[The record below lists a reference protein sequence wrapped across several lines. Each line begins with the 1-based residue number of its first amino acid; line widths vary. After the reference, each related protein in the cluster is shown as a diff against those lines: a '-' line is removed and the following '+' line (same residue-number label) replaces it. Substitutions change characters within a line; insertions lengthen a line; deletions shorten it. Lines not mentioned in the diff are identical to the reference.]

1 MFFKNLKI
9 ISLVLTNII
18 FTYSVTLASNN
29 NDDCS
34 NSSYYIKDIKVDL
47 TKKSIIEAR
56 KLAEDKAKLFGLK
69 KLVNKLTISN
79 KKIKFKNLEV
89 LQLVDYLKINSEANS
104 NTRYVANFDICFN
117 RKLIIEY
124 FHKNKIQYA
133 ETYRKPISI
142 LPVFKGPRGVIIW
155 DEKDPWYL
163 KWKTEIKSSEGLV
176 KFSLTKGSLKL
187 SRRIRSNLINVSN
200 KDLIS
205 KLINL
210 EKSEE
215 LLVVIAEPILRN
227 DGKTFLSTYAKIY
240 NKNGILENTLYRNK
254 IPLKTTASIYNIDQ
268 TLLNQEV
275 LNIKNSI
282 EKNWKKDNL
291 INPSIINEVELIIP
305 ISSYKSTKLEAPLL
319 FNDKIIKVKS
329 TDGFLDEGV
338 IQIEKEI
345 IFYKKKNSKNFE
357 HLKRGLLKS
366 NSKIEYNVNTTLTQ
380 KDITLWPFVL
390 NTLKSLPFVKE
401 VKVISISTLKGMVI
415 VKFIGNKKTF
425 FQGAKEKKMIFK
437 DFNSQQYI
445 LNSKF

>member
-18 FTYSVTLASNN
+18 FSYSVSLASNN
-29 NDDCS
+29 DDCR
-34 NSSYYIKDIKVDL
+34 NSSYYVKNIKVDL
-47 TKKSIIEAR
+47 TKKSIVEAR

-69 KLVNKLTISN
+69 KLLNKLTLRN

-163 KWKTEIKSSEGLV
+163 KWKTEIKSSEELV
-176 KFSLTKGSLKL
+176 KFSLAKGSLKL
-187 SRRIRSNLINVSN
+187 SRRIRSNLINVSS

-215 LLVVIAEPILRN
+215 LLVVIAEPVLKN

-254 IPLKTTASIYNIDQ
+254 TPLKTTASLYNIDQ

-291 INPSIINEVELIIP
+291 INSSIINEVELIIP
-305 ISSYKSTKLEAPLL
+305 ISSYKSTRLEAPFL

-338 IQIEKEI
+338 IEIEKEV

-366 NSKIEYNVNTTLTQ
+366 NSKIEYNVNTILIQ

-401 VKVISISTLKGMVI
+401 VKVISISTLKGMV
-415 VKFIGNKKTF
+415 VVRFIGNKKTF
-425 FQGAKEKKMIFK
+425 FQAAKEKKMIFK

>member
-18 FTYSVTLASNN
+18 FTYSVSLASNN
-29 NDDCS
+29 DDCR
-34 NSSYYIKDIKVDL
+34 NSSYYVKNIKVDL
-47 TKKSIIEAR
+47 TKKSIVEAR

-69 KLVNKLTISN
+69 KLVNKLTLRN

-176 KFSLTKGSLKL
+176 KFSLAKGNLKL

-215 LLVVIAEPILRN
+215 LLVVIAEPVLKN

-254 IPLKTTASIYNIDQ
+254 TPLKTTTSLYNIDQ

-291 INPSIINEVELIIP
+291 INSSIINEVELIIP
-305 ISSYKSTKLEAPLL
+305 ISSYKSTRLEAPFL

-338 IQIEKEI
+338 IEIEKEV

-366 NSKIEYNVNTTLTQ
+366 NSKIEYNVNTILIQ

-401 VKVISISTLKGMVI
+401 VKVISISTLKGMV
-415 VKFIGNKKTF
+415 VVRFIGNKKTF
-425 FQGAKEKKMIFK
+425 FQAAKEKKMIFK

>member
-18 FTYSVTLASNN
+18 FTYSVSLASNN
-29 NDDCS
+29 DDCR
-34 NSSYYIKDIKVDL
+34 NSSYYVKNIKVDL
-47 TKKSIIEAR
+47 TKKSIVEAR

-69 KLVNKLTISN
+69 KLVNKLTLRN

-176 KFSLTKGSLKL
+176 KFSLAKGNLKL

-215 LLVVIAEPILRN
+215 LLVVIAEPVLKN

-254 IPLKTTASIYNIDQ
+254 TPLKTTASIYNIDQ

-275 LNIKNSI
+275 SNIKNSI

-291 INPSIINEVELIIP
+291 INSSIINEVELIIP
-305 ISSYKSTKLEAPLL
+305 ISSYKSTRLEAPFL

-338 IQIEKEI
+338 IEIEKEV

-366 NSKIEYNVNTTLTQ
+366 NSKIEYNVNTILIQ

-401 VKVISISTLKGMVI
+401 VKVISISTLKGMV
-415 VKFIGNKKTF
+415 VVRFIGNKKTF
-425 FQGAKEKKMIFK
+425 FQAAKEKKMIFK

>member
-18 FTYSVTLASNN
+18 FSYSVSLASNN
-29 NDDCS
+29 DDCR
-34 NSSYYIKDIKVDL
+34 NSSYYVKNIKVDL
-47 TKKSIIEAR
+47 TKKSIVEAR

-69 KLVNKLTISN
+69 KLVNKLTLRN
-79 KKIKFKNLEV
+79 KKIKFKNFEV

-176 KFSLTKGSLKL
+176 KFILAKGNLKL
-187 SRRIRSNLINVSN
+187 SRRIRSNLINVSS

-215 LLVVIAEPILRN
+215 LLVVIAEPVLKN

-240 NKNGILENTLYRNK
+240 NKNGTLENTLYRNK
-254 IPLKTTASIYNIDQ
+254 TPLKTTASIYNIDQ

-291 INPSIINEVELIIP
+291 INSSIINEVELIIP
-305 ISSYKSTKLEAPLL
+305 ISSYKSTRLEAPFL

-329 TDGFLDEGV
+329 TDRFLDEGV
-338 IQIEKEI
+338 IEIEKEV
-345 IFYKKKNSKNFE
+345 IFYKKKNSKSFE

-366 NSKIEYNVNTTLTQ
+366 NSKIQYNVNTLLIQ
-380 KDITLWPFVL
+380 KDITSWPFVL

-401 VKVISISTLKGMVI
+401 VKVISISTLKGMV
-415 VKFIGNKKTF
+415 VVRFIGNKKTF
-425 FQGAKEKKMIFK
+425 FQAAKEKKMIFK

>member
-18 FTYSVTLASNN
+18 FTYSVSLASNN
-29 NDDCS
+29 DDCR
-34 NSSYYIKDIKVDL
+34 NSSYYVKNIKVDL
-47 TKKSIIEAR
+47 TKKSIVEAR

-69 KLVNKLTISN
+69 KLVNKLTLRN
-79 KKIKFKNLEV
+79 KKIKFKNFEV

-133 ETYRKPISI
+133 ETYRKTISI

-176 KFSLTKGSLKL
+176 KFSLAKGNLKL

-215 LLVVIAEPILRN
+215 LLVVIAEPVLKN

-240 NKNGILENTLYRNK
+240 NKNGTLENTLYRNK
-254 IPLKTTASIYNIDQ
+254 TPLKTTASIYNIDQ
-268 TLLNQEV
+268 TLLNKEV

-291 INPSIINEVELIIP
+291 INSSIINEVELIIP
-305 ISSYKSTKLEAPLL
+305 ISSYKSTTLEAPFL

-338 IQIEKEI
+338 IEIEKEV
-345 IFYKKKNSKNFE
+345 IFYKRKNSKNFE

-366 NSKIEYNVNTTLTQ
+366 NSKIEYNVNTILIQ

-401 VKVISISTLKGMVI
+401 VKVISISTLKGMV
-415 VKFIGNKKTF
+415 VVRFIGNKKTF
-425 FQGAKEKKMIFK
+425 FQAAKEKKMIFK

>member
-18 FTYSVTLASNN
+18 FSYSVSLASNN
-29 NDDCS
+29 DDCR
-34 NSSYYIKDIKVDL
+34 NSSYYVKNIKVDL
-47 TKKSIIEAR
+47 TKKSIVEAR

-69 KLVNKLTISN
+69 TLLNKLTLRN
-79 KKIKFKNLEV
+79 KKIKFKSSEV

-163 KWKTEIKSSEGLV
+163 KWKTEIKSSEELV
-176 KFSLTKGSLKL
+176 KFSLAKGSLKL

-215 LLVVIAEPILRN
+215 LLVVIAEPVLKN

-254 IPLKTTASIYNIDQ
+254 TPLKTTASLYNIDQ

-291 INPSIINEVELIIP
+291 INSSIINEVELIIP
-305 ISSYKSTKLEAPLL
+305 ISSYKSTRLEAPFL

-338 IQIEKEI
+338 IEIEKEV

-366 NSKIEYNVNTTLTQ
+366 NSKIEYNVNTILIQ

-401 VKVISISTLKGMVI
+401 VKVISISTLKGMV
-415 VKFIGNKKTF
+415 VVRFIGNKKTF
-425 FQGAKEKKMIFK
+425 FQAAKEKKMIFK

>member
-18 FTYSVTLASNN
+18 FSYSVSLASNN
-29 NDDCS
+29 DDCR
-34 NSSYYIKDIKVDL
+34 NSSYYVKNIKVDL
-47 TKKSIIEAR
+47 TKKSIVEAR

-69 KLVNKLTISN
+69 KLVNKLTLRN

-163 KWKTEIKSSEGLV
+163 KWKTAIKSSEGLV
-176 KFSLTKGSLKL
+176 KFSLAKGNLKL

-215 LLVVIAEPILRN
+215 LLVVIAEPVLKN

-254 IPLKTTASIYNIDQ
+254 TPLKTTASLYNIDQ

-291 INPSIINEVELIIP
+291 INSSIINEVELIIP
-305 ISSYKSTKLEAPLL
+305 ISSYKSTRLEAPFL

-338 IQIEKEI
+338 IEIEKEV

-366 NSKIEYNVNTTLTQ
+366 NSKIEYNVNTILIQ

-401 VKVISISTLKGMVI
+401 VKVISISTLKGMV
-415 VKFIGNKKTF
+415 VVRFIGNKKTF
-425 FQGAKEKKMIFK
+425 FQAAKEKKMIFK

>member
-1 MFFKNLKI
+1 
-9 ISLVLTNII
+9 
-18 FTYSVTLASNN
+18 
-29 NDDCS
+29 
-34 NSSYYIKDIKVDL
+34 L

-319 FNDKIIKVKS
+319 FNDKVIKVKS

-366 NSKIEYNVNTTLTQ
+366 NSKIEYNVNTTLIQ
-380 KDITLWPFVL
+380 RDITLWPFVL

>member
-9 ISLVLTNII
+9 ISLALTNII
-18 FTYSVTLASNN
+18 FIFSVSFASN
-29 NDDCS
+29 NDDCR
-34 NSSYYIKDIKVDL
+34 NSSYYVKNIKVDL
-47 TKKSIIEAR
+47 TKKSILEAR
-56 KLAEDKAKLFGLK
+56 KLAEEKAKLIGLN
-69 KLVNKLTISN
+69 KLVNKLTIRN

-104 NTRYVANFDICFN
+104 NTRYVANFDVCFN

-124 FHKNKIQYA
+124 FHKNKLQYA

-155 DEKDPWYL
+155 DEKDPWYFE
-163 KWKTEIKSSEGLV
+163 WKKEIKSSEGLV
-176 KFSLTKGSLKL
+176 KFSLAKGSLKL
-187 SRRIRSNLINVSN
+187 SRRIRSNLINISN

-205 KLINL
+205 KLIKL
-210 EKSEE
+210 ERSEE
-215 LLVVIAEPILRN
+215 LLVVIAEPVLRN

-254 IPLKTTASIYNIDQ
+254 IPLETTTSIYNIDQ
-268 TLLNQEV
+268 ILLNQEV
-275 LNIKNSI
+275 LNIKSSI

-291 INPSIINEVELIIP
+291 INPSIVNEVELIIP
-305 ISSYKSTKLEAPLL
+305 ISPYKSTILEVPLL
-319 FNDKIIKVKS
+319 FNDKVIKVKS

-338 IQIEKEI
+338 IEIEKEI

-357 HLKRGLLKS
+357 NLKRGLLKS
-366 NSKIEYNVNTTLTQ
+366 NSRIKYNVDTILIQ

-390 NTLKSLPFVKE
+390 NTLKSLPFVKD
-401 VKVISISTLKGMVI
+401 VKVISISSLKGRII

-425 FQGAKEKKMIFK
+425 FQAAKEKRLNFK

>member
-18 FTYSVTLASNN
+18 FTSSVSFASN
-29 NDDCS
+29 NDDCR
-34 NSSYYIKDIKVDL
+34 NSSYYVKNIKVDL

-56 KLAEDKAKLFGLK
+56 KLAEDKAKLIGLN
-69 KLVNKLTISN
+69 KLVNKLTLKN
-79 KKIKFKNLEV
+79 KKIKYKNLEV

-104 NTRYVANFDICFN
+104 DTRYVANFDICFN

-176 KFSLTKGSLKL
+176 KFSLAQGSLKL
-187 SRRIRSNLINVSN
+187 SRRIRSNLKNISN
-200 KDLIS
+200 KDMIN

-210 EKSEE
+210 ENSEE

-240 NKNGILENTLYRNK
+240 NKKGILQNTLYRNET
-254 IPLKTTASIYNIDQ
+254 PLKNTASIYNIDQ

-275 LNIKNSI
+275 LNIKKSI
-282 EKNWKKDNL
+282 EKNWKKNNL

-305 ISSYKSTKLEAPLL
+305 ISTYKSTKLEAPLL
-319 FNDKIIKVKS
+319 FNDKIIKVRS
-329 TDGFLDEGV
+329 TDGFLNEGV
-338 IQIEKEI
+338 LKIEKEI
-345 IFYKKKNSKNFE
+345 IFYKKKNSKSFE
-357 HLKRGLLKS
+357 YLKRGLLKS

-401 VKVISISTLKGMVI
+401 VKVFSISTLKGMVI

-425 FQGAKEKKMIFK
+425 FQAAKEKKMIFK

-445 LNSKF
+445 LISKF

>member
-18 FTYSVTLASNN
+18 FTYSVSLASNN
-29 NDDCS
+29 DDCR
-34 NSSYYIKDIKVDL
+34 NSSYYIKNIKVDL
-47 TKKSIIEAR
+47 TKKSIVEAR

-69 KLVNKLTISN
+69 KLVNKLTIRN

-163 KWKTEIKSSEGLV
+163 KWKAEIKSSEGLV
-176 KFSLTKGSLKL
+176 KFSLAKGNLKL

-215 LLVVIAEPILRN
+215 LLVVIAEPILKN

-254 IPLKTTASIYNIDQ
+254 TPLKTTASIYNIDQ

-282 EKNWKKDNL
+282 EKNWKKDNI
-291 INPSIINEVELIIP
+291 INSSIINEVELIIP
-305 ISSYKSTKLEAPLL
+305 ISSYKSTTLEAPFL

-338 IQIEKEI
+338 IEIEKEV
-345 IFYKKKNSKNFE
+345 IFYKKKNSKSFE

-366 NSKIEYNVNTTLTQ
+366 NSKIQYNVNTLLIQ
-380 KDITLWPFVL
+380 KDINSWPFVL

-401 VKVISISTLKGMVI
+401 VKVISISTLKGMV
-415 VKFIGNKKTF
+415 VVRFIGNKKTF
-425 FQGAKEKKMIFK
+425 FQAAKEKKMIFK
-437 DFNSQQYI
+437 NFNSQQYI

>member
-18 FTYSVTLASNN
+18 FTYSVSLASNN
-29 NDDCS
+29 DDCR
-34 NSSYYIKDIKVDL
+34 NSSYYVKNIKVDL
-47 TKKSIIEAR
+47 TKKSIVEAR

-69 KLVNKLTISN
+69 KLVNKLTLRN

-176 KFSLTKGSLKL
+176 TFSLAKGNLKL

-215 LLVVIAEPILRN
+215 LLVVIAEPVLKN

-254 IPLKTTASIYNIDQ
+254 TPLKTTASIYNIDQ

-291 INPSIINEVELIIP
+291 INSSIINEVELIIP
-305 ISSYKSTKLEAPLL
+305 ISSYKSTRLEAPFL

-338 IQIEKEI
+338 IEIEKEI

-357 HLKRGLLKS
+357 YLKRGLLKS
-366 NSKIEYNVNTTLTQ
+366 NSKIEYNVNTILIQ

-401 VKVISISTLKGMVI
+401 VKVISISTLKGMV
-415 VKFIGNKKTF
+415 VVRFIGNKKTF
-425 FQGAKEKKMIFK
+425 FQAAKEKKMIFK

>member
-18 FTYSVTLASNN
+18 FSYSVSLASNN
-29 NDDCS
+29 DDCR
-34 NSSYYIKDIKVDL
+34 NSSYYVKNIKVDL
-47 TKKSIIEAR
+47 TKKSIVEAR

-69 KLVNKLTISN
+69 KLVNKLTLRN

-176 KFSLTKGSLKL
+176 KFSLAKGNLKL

-215 LLVVIAEPILRN
+215 LLVVIAEPVLKN

-254 IPLKTTASIYNIDQ
+254 TPLKTTASLYNIDQ

-291 INPSIINEVELIIP
+291 INSSIINEVELIIP
-305 ISSYKSTKLEAPLL
+305 ISSYKSTRLEAPFL

-329 TDGFLDEGV
+329 TDRFLDEGV
-338 IQIEKEI
+338 IEIEKEV

-366 NSKIEYNVNTTLTQ
+366 NSKIEYNVNTILIQ

-401 VKVISISTLKGMVI
+401 VKVISISTLKGMV
-415 VKFIGNKKTF
+415 VVRFIGNKKTF
-425 FQGAKEKKMIFK
+425 FQAAKEKKMIFK

>member
-18 FTYSVTLASNN
+18 FSYSVSLASNN
-29 NDDCS
+29 DDCR
-34 NSSYYIKDIKVDL
+34 NSSYYVKNIKVDL
-47 TKKSIIEAR
+47 TKKSIVEAR

-69 KLVNKLTISN
+69 KLLNKLTLRN

-163 KWKTEIKSSEGLV
+163 KWKTAIKSSEGLV
-176 KFSLTKGSLKL
+176 KFSLAKGNLKL

-215 LLVVIAEPILRN
+215 LLVVIAEPVLKN

-254 IPLKTTASIYNIDQ
+254 TPLKTTASLYNIDQ

-291 INPSIINEVELIIP
+291 INSSIINEVELIIP
-305 ISSYKSTKLEAPLL
+305 ISSYKSTRLEAPFL

-338 IQIEKEI
+338 IEIEKEV

-366 NSKIEYNVNTTLTQ
+366 NSKIEYNVNTILIQ

-401 VKVISISTLKGMVI
+401 VKVISISTLKGMV
-415 VKFIGNKKTF
+415 VVRFIGNKKTF
-425 FQGAKEKKMIFK
+425 FQAAKEKKMIFK

>member
-18 FTYSVTLASNN
+18 FSYSVSLASNN
-29 NDDCS
+29 DDCR
-34 NSSYYIKDIKVDL
+34 NSSYYVKNIKVDL
-47 TKKSIIEAR
+47 TKKSIVEAR

-69 KLVNKLTISN
+69 KLLNKLTLRN

-176 KFSLTKGSLKL
+176 KFSLAKGNLKL

-215 LLVVIAEPILRN
+215 LLVVIAEPVLKN

-254 IPLKTTASIYNIDQ
+254 TPLKTTASLYNIDQ

-291 INPSIINEVELIIP
+291 INSSIINEVELIIP
-305 ISSYKSTKLEAPLL
+305 ISSYKSTRLEAPFL

-338 IQIEKEI
+338 IEIEKEV

-366 NSKIEYNVNTTLTQ
+366 NSKIEYNVNTILIQ

-401 VKVISISTLKGMVI
+401 VKVISISTLKGMV
-415 VKFIGNKKTF
+415 VVRFIGNKKTF
-425 FQGAKEKKMIFK
+425 FQAAKEKKMIFK

>member
-1 MFFKNLKI
+1 MFFKSLKI

-18 FTYSVTLASNN
+18 FTYSVSLAAN

-34 NSSYYIKDIKVDL
+34 NSSYYIKNIKVDL

-69 KLVNKLTISN
+69 KLVNKLTLRN

-133 ETYRKPISI
+133 ETYRKTISI

-176 KFSLTKGSLKL
+176 KFSLAKGSLKL

-200 KDLIS
+200 KDLIR

-215 LLVVIAEPILRN
+215 LLVVIAEPVLRN
-227 DGKTFLSTYAKIY
+227 DGKTFLSTYAKLY
-240 NKNGILENTLYRNK
+240 NKDGILENTLYRNNT
-254 IPLKTTASIYNIDQ
+254 PLKTTTSIYNIDQ

-291 INPSIINEVELIIP
+291 INPNIMNQVQLIIP
-305 ISSYKSTKLEAPLL
+305 ISKYKSTRLEVPLL

-338 IQIEKEI
+338 IEIEKEI
-345 IFYKKKNSKNFE
+345 IFYKKKNARSFE
-357 HLKRGLLKS
+357 YLKRGLLKS
-366 NSKIEYNVNTTLTQ
+366 NTKTEYNINTILTQ
-380 KDITLWPFVL
+380 KDITLWPFVI

-401 VKVISISTLKGMVI
+401 VKVISISSLKGRLV

-425 FQGAKEKKMIFK
+425 FQAAKEKRMIFK

>member
-18 FTYSVTLASNN
+18 FTSLASFASN
-29 NDDCS
+29 NDDCR
-34 NSSYYIKDIKVDL
+34 NSSYYVKNIKVDL

-56 KLAEDKAKLFGLK
+56 KLAEDKAKLIGLN
-69 KLVNKLTISN
+69 KLVNKLTLKN
-79 KKIKFKNLEV
+79 KKIKYKNLEV

-104 NTRYVANFDICFN
+104 DTRYVANFDICFN

-124 FHKNKIQYA
+124 FHKNKLQYA

-142 LPVFKGPRGVIIW
+142 LPVFKGPRGVIVW
-155 DEKDPWYL
+155 DEKNPWYF

-176 KFSLTKGSLKL
+176 KFSLAQGSLKL
-187 SRRIRSNLINVSN
+187 SRRIRSNLKNISN
-200 KDLIS
+200 KDMIN

-210 EKSEE
+210 ENSEE

-240 NKNGILENTLYRNK
+240 NKKGILQNTLYRNK
-254 IPLKTTASIYNIDQ
+254 IPLKTTTSIYNIDQ
-268 TLLNQEV
+268 TLLNKEV
-275 LNIKNSI
+275 LNIKKSI
-282 EKNWKKDNL
+282 EKNWKKNNL

-319 FNDKIIKVKS
+319 FNDKVIKVKS

-338 IQIEKEI
+338 IEIEKEV

-366 NSKIEYNVNTTLTQ
+366 NSKIEYNVNTILIQ

-425 FQGAKEKKMIFK
+425 FQAAKEKKMIFK

>member
-18 FTYSVTLASNN
+18 FSYSVSLASNN
-29 NDDCS
+29 DDCR
-34 NSSYYIKDIKVDL
+34 NSSYYVKNIKVDL
-47 TKKSIIEAR
+47 TKKSIVEAR

-69 KLVNKLTISN
+69 KLLNKLTLRN

-155 DEKDPWYL
+155 DEKDTWYL
-163 KWKTEIKSSEGLV
+163 KWKTAIKSSEGLV
-176 KFSLTKGSLKL
+176 KFSLAKGNLKL

-215 LLVVIAEPILRN
+215 LLVVIAEPVLKN

-254 IPLKTTASIYNIDQ
+254 TPLKTTASIYNIDQ

-291 INPSIINEVELIIP
+291 INSSIINEVELIIP
-305 ISSYKSTKLEAPLL
+305 ISSYKSTRLEAPFL

-338 IQIEKEI
+338 IEIEKEV

-366 NSKIEYNVNTTLTQ
+366 NSKIEYNVNTILIQ

-401 VKVISISTLKGMVI
+401 VKVISISTLKGMV
-415 VKFIGNKKTF
+415 VVRFIGNKKTF
-425 FQGAKEKKMIFK
+425 FQAAKEKKMIFK

>member
-18 FTYSVTLASNN
+18 FTSAVSFASN
-29 NDDCS
+29 NDDCR
-34 NSSYYIKDIKVDL
+34 NSSYYIKNIKVDL

-56 KLAEDKAKLFGLK
+56 KLAEDKAKLIGLN
-69 KLVNKLTISN
+69 KLVNKLTLKN
-79 KKIKFKNLEV
+79 KKIKYKKLEV

-104 NTRYVANFDICFN
+104 DTRYVANFDICFN

-124 FHKNKIQYA
+124 FHKNKLQYA

-155 DEKDPWYL
+155 DEKDPWYF

-176 KFSLTKGSLKL
+176 KFSLAQGSLKL
-187 SRRIRSNLINVSN
+187 SRRIRSNLINISN
-200 KDLIS
+200 KDMIN
-205 KLINL
+205 KIINL
-210 EKSEE
+210 ENSEE

-240 NKNGILENTLYRNK
+240 NKEGILQNTLYRNK
-254 IPLKTTASIYNIDQ
+254 TPLKTTASIYNIDQ

-275 LNIKNSI
+275 LNIKKSI
-282 EKNWKKDNL
+282 EENWKKNNL

-305 ISSYKSTKLEAPLL
+305 ISTDKSTKLESPLL

-329 TDGFLDEGV
+329 TDGFLNEGV
-338 IQIEKEI
+338 LKIEKEI
-345 IFYKKKNSKNFE
+345 IFYKKKNSKSFE
-357 HLKRGLLKS
+357 YLKRGLLKS
-366 NSKIEYNVNTTLTQ
+366 NSKVEYNVNTILTQ

-390 NTLKSLPFVKE
+390 NTLKSLPFVKK
-401 VKVISISTLKGMVI
+401 VKVISISSLKGRVI
-415 VKFIGNKKTF
+415 VNFIGNKKTF
-425 FQGAKEKKMIFK
+425 FQAAKEKKMIFK

-445 LNSKF
+445 LISKF

>member
-18 FTYSVTLASNN
+18 FTYSVSLASNN
-29 NDDCS
+29 DDCR
-34 NSSYYIKDIKVDL
+34 NSSYYVKNIKVDL

-69 KLVNKLTISN
+69 KLVNKLTLRN

-176 KFSLTKGSLKL
+176 KFSLAKGNLKL

-215 LLVVIAEPILRN
+215 LLVVIAEPVLKN

-254 IPLKTTASIYNIDQ
+254 TPLKTTASIYNIDP

-291 INPSIINEVELIIP
+291 INSSIINEVELIIP
-305 ISSYKSTKLEAPLL
+305 ISSYKSTTLEAPFL

-338 IQIEKEI
+338 IEIEKEV

-366 NSKIEYNVNTTLTQ
+366 NSKIEYNVNTILIQ

-401 VKVISISTLKGMVI
+401 VKVISISTLKGMV
-415 VKFIGNKKTF
+415 VVRFIGNKKTF
-425 FQGAKEKKMIFK
+425 FQAAKEKKMIFK

>member
-18 FTYSVTLASNN
+18 FTSLVSFASN
-29 NDDCS
+29 NDDCR
-34 NSSYYIKDIKVDL
+34 NSSYYVKNIKVDL
-47 TKKSIIEAR
+47 TKKSIVEAR

-69 KLVNKLTISN
+69 KLVNKLTLRN

-176 KFSLTKGSLKL
+176 TFSLAKGNLKL

-215 LLVVIAEPILRN
+215 LLVVIAEPVLKN

-254 IPLKTTASIYNIDQ
+254 TPLKTTASIYNIDQ

-291 INPSIINEVELIIP
+291 INSSIINEVELIIP
-305 ISSYKSTKLEAPLL
+305 ISSYKSTRLEAPFL

-338 IQIEKEI
+338 IEIEKEV

-366 NSKIEYNVNTTLTQ
+366 NSKIEYNVNTILIQ

-401 VKVISISTLKGMVI
+401 VKVISISTLKGMV
-415 VKFIGNKKTF
+415 VVRFIGNKKTF
-425 FQGAKEKKMIFK
+425 FQAAKEKKMIFK

-445 LNSKF
+445 LISKF

>member
-18 FTYSVTLASNN
+18 FTYSVSLASNN
-29 NDDCS
+29 DDCR
-34 NSSYYIKDIKVDL
+34 NSSYYVKNIKVDL
-47 TKKSIIEAR
+47 TKKSIVEAR

-69 KLVNKLTISN
+69 KLVNKLTLRN

-163 KWKTEIKSSEGLV
+163 KWKTAIKSSEGLV
-176 KFSLTKGSLKL
+176 KFSLAKGNLKL

-215 LLVVIAEPILRN
+215 LLVVIAEPVLKN

-254 IPLKTTASIYNIDQ
+254 TPLKTTASIYNIDQ

-291 INPSIINEVELIIP
+291 INSSIINEVELIIP
-305 ISSYKSTKLEAPLL
+305 ISSYKSTRLEAPFL

-338 IQIEKEI
+338 IEIEKEV

-366 NSKIEYNVNTTLTQ
+366 NSKIQYNVNTLLIQ

-401 VKVISISTLKGMVI
+401 VKVISISTLKGMV
-415 VKFIGNKKTF
+415 VVRFIGNKKTF
-425 FQGAKEKKMIFK
+425 FQAAKEKKMIFK

>member
-18 FTYSVTLASNN
+18 FTSSVSFASN
-29 NDDCS
+29 NDDCR
-34 NSSYYIKDIKVDL
+34 NSSYYVKNIKVDL
-47 TKKSIIEAR
+47 TKKSIVEAR

-69 KLVNKLTISN
+69 KLVNKLTLRN

-176 KFSLTKGSLKL
+176 KFSLAKGNLKL

-215 LLVVIAEPILRN
+215 LLVVIAEPVLKN

-254 IPLKTTASIYNIDQ
+254 TPLKTTASIYNIDQ

-291 INPSIINEVELIIP
+291 INSSIINEVELIIP
-305 ISSYKSTKLEAPLL
+305 ISSYKSTRLEAPFL

-338 IQIEKEI
+338 IEIEKEV

-366 NSKIEYNVNTTLTQ
+366 NSKIEYNVNTILIQ

-401 VKVISISTLKGMVI
+401 VKVISISTLKGMV
-415 VKFIGNKKTF
+415 VVRFIGNKKTF
-425 FQGAKEKKMIFK
+425 FQAAKEKKMIFK

>member
-18 FTYSVTLASNN
+18 FSYSVSLASNN
-29 NDDCS
+29 DDCR
-34 NSSYYIKDIKVDL
+34 NSSYYVKNIKVDL
-47 TKKSIIEAR
+47 TKKSIVEAR

-69 KLVNKLTISN
+69 KLVNKLTLRN

-176 KFSLTKGSLKL
+176 KFSLAKGNLKL

-215 LLVVIAEPILRN
+215 LLVVIAEPVLKN

-254 IPLKTTASIYNIDQ
+254 TPLKTTASLYNIDQ

-291 INPSIINEVELIIP
+291 INSSIINEVELIIP
-305 ISSYKSTKLEAPLL
+305 ISSYKSTRLEAPFL

-338 IQIEKEI
+338 IEIEKEV

-366 NSKIEYNVNTTLTQ
+366 NSKIEYNVNTILIQ

-401 VKVISISTLKGMVI
+401 VKVISISTLKGMV
-415 VKFIGNKKTF
+415 VVRFIGNKKTF
-425 FQGAKEKKMIFK
+425 FQAAKEKKMIFK

>member
-18 FTYSVTLASNN
+18 FTYSVSLASNN
-29 NDDCS
+29 DDCR
-34 NSSYYIKDIKVDL
+34 NSSYYVKNIKVDL
-47 TKKSIIEAR
+47 TKKSIVEAR

-69 KLVNKLTISN
+69 KLVNKLTLRN

-89 LQLVDYLKINSEANS
+89 LQLVDYLKINSEASS
-104 NTRYVANFDICFN
+104 NIRYVANFDICFN

-163 KWKTEIKSSEGLV
+163 KWKTAIKSSEGLV
-176 KFSLTKGSLKL
+176 KFSLAKGNLKL

-215 LLVVIAEPILRN
+215 LLVVIAEPVLKN

-254 IPLKTTASIYNIDQ
+254 TPLKTTASLYNIDQ

-291 INPSIINEVELIIP
+291 INSSIINEVELIIP
-305 ISSYKSTKLEAPLL
+305 ISSYKSTRLEAPFL

-338 IQIEKEI
+338 IEIEKEV
-345 IFYKKKNSKNFE
+345 IFYRKKNSKNFE

-366 NSKIEYNVNTTLTQ
+366 NSKIEYNVNTILIQ

-390 NTLKSLPFVKE
+390 NTLKSLPFVKD
-401 VKVISISTLKGMVI
+401 VKVISISSLRGRVI

-425 FQGAKEKKMIFK
+425 FQAAKEKRLNFK

-445 LNSKF
+445 LISKF

>member
-69 KLVNKLTISN
+69 KLVNKLTLRN

-291 INPSIINEVELIIP
+291 INSSIINEVELIIP
-305 ISSYKSTKLEAPLL
+305 ISSYKSTRLEAPFL

-338 IQIEKEI
+338 IEIEKEV

-366 NSKIEYNVNTTLTQ
+366 NSKIEYNVNTILIQ

-390 NTLKSLPFVKE
+390 NTLKSLPFVKK
-401 VKVISISTLKGMVI
+401 VKVISISTLKGMV
-415 VKFIGNKKTF
+415 VVRFIGNKKTF
-425 FQGAKEKKMIFK
+425 FQAAKEKKMIFK

-445 LNSKF
+445 LNSKY

>member
-1 MFFKNLKI
+1 MFFKKLKI

-18 FTYSVTLASNN
+18 FTSSVSFASN
-29 NDDCS
+29 NDDCR
-34 NSSYYIKDIKVDL
+34 NSSYYVKNIKVDL

-56 KLAEDKAKLFGLK
+56 KLAEDKAKLIGLN
-69 KLVNKLTISN
+69 KLVNKLTLRN

-89 LQLVDYLKINSEANS
+89 LQSVDYLKINSEANS
-104 NTRYVANFDICFN
+104 DTRYVANFDICFN
-117 RKLIIEY
+117 RKLIIEF
-124 FHKNKIQYA
+124 FHKNKLQYA

-155 DEKDPWYL
+155 DKKDPWFF

-176 KFSLTKGSLKL
+176 KFSLAQGSLKL
-187 SRRIRSNLINVSN
+187 SRRIKSNLINVSD
-200 KDLIS
+200 KDLIR

-210 EKSEE
+210 ENSEE
-215 LLVVIAEPILRN
+215 LLVVIAEPVLRN

-254 IPLKTTASIYNIDQ
+254 TPLKTTTSIYNIDQ

-282 EKNWKKDNL
+282 EKNWKKNNL

-319 FNDKIIKVKS
+319 FNDKIIRVKS

-338 IQIEKEI
+338 LEIEKEI

-357 HLKRGLLKS
+357 YLKRGLFKS
-366 NSKIEYNVNTTLTQ
+366 DSKIEYNVNTLLIQ

-390 NTLKSLPFVKE
+390 NALKSLPFVKQ
-401 VKVISISTLKGMVI
+401 VKVISISSLKGRII
-415 VKFIGNKKTF
+415 VNFIGNKKTF
-425 FQGAKEKKMIFK
+425 FQAAKEKKMIFK

-445 LNSKF
+445 LISKF

>member
-18 FTYSVTLASNN
+18 FTYSVSLASNN
-29 NDDCS
+29 DDCR
-34 NSSYYIKDIKVDL
+34 NSSYYVKNIKVDL
-47 TKKSIIEAR
+47 TKKSIVEAR

-69 KLVNKLTISN
+69 KLVNKLTLRN

-176 KFSLTKGSLKL
+176 TFSLAKGNLKL

-215 LLVVIAEPILRN
+215 LLVVIAEPVLKN

-254 IPLKTTASIYNIDQ
+254 TPLKTTASIYNIDQ

-291 INPSIINEVELIIP
+291 INSSIINEVELIIP
-305 ISSYKSTKLEAPLL
+305 ISSYKSTRLEAPFL

-338 IQIEKEI
+338 IEIEKEV

-366 NSKIEYNVNTTLTQ
+366 NSKIEYNVNTILIQ

-401 VKVISISTLKGMVI
+401 VKVISISTLKGMV
-415 VKFIGNKKTF
+415 VVRFIGNKKTF
-425 FQGAKEKKMIFK
+425 FQAAKEKKMIFK

>member
-18 FTYSVTLASNN
+18 FSYSVSLASNN
-29 NDDCS
+29 DDCR
-34 NSSYYIKDIKVDL
+34 NSSYYVKNIKVDL
-47 TKKSIIEAR
+47 TKKSIVEAR

-69 KLVNKLTISN
+69 KLLNKLTLRN

-176 KFSLTKGSLKL
+176 KFSLAKGNLKL

-215 LLVVIAEPILRN
+215 LLVVIAEPVLKN

-254 IPLKTTASIYNIDQ
+254 TPLKTTASIYNIDQ

-291 INPSIINEVELIIP
+291 INSSIINEVELIIP
-305 ISSYKSTKLEAPLL
+305 ISSYKSTRLEAPFL

-338 IQIEKEI
+338 IEIEKEV

-366 NSKIEYNVNTTLTQ
+366 NSKIEYNVNTILIQ

-401 VKVISISTLKGMVI
+401 VKVISISTLKGMV
-415 VKFIGNKKTF
+415 VVRFIGNKKTF
-425 FQGAKEKKMIFK
+425 FQAAKEKKMIFK

>member
-18 FTYSVTLASNN
+18 FTSLVSFASN
-29 NDDCS
+29 NDDCR
-34 NSSYYIKDIKVDL
+34 NSSYYVKNIKVDL

-56 KLAEDKAKLFGLK
+56 KLAEDKAKLIGLN
-69 KLVNKLTISN
+69 KLVNKLTLKN
-79 KKIKFKNLEV
+79 KKIKYKNLEV

-104 NTRYVANFDICFN
+104 DTRYVANFDICFN

-163 KWKTEIKSSEGLV
+163 KWKTEIKSSEELV
-176 KFSLTKGSLKL
+176 KFSLAKGSLKL
-187 SRRIRSNLINVSN
+187 SRRIRSNLINVSS

-215 LLVVIAEPILRN
+215 LLVVIAEPVLKN

-254 IPLKTTASIYNIDQ
+254 TPLKTTASIYNIDQ

-275 LNIKNSI
+275 LNIKKSI
-282 EKNWKKDNL
+282 EKNWKKNNL

-305 ISSYKSTKLEAPLL
+305 ISTYKSTKLEAPLL

-329 TDGFLDEGV
+329 TDGFLNEGV
-338 IQIEKEI
+338 LKIEKEI
-345 IFYKKKNSKNFE
+345 IFYKKKNSKSFE
-357 HLKRGLLKS
+357 YLKRGLLKS
-366 NSKIEYNVNTTLTQ
+366 NSKIEYNLNTILTQ

-401 VKVISISTLKGMVI
+401 VKVISISTLKGMV
-415 VKFIGNKKTF
+415 VVRFIGNKKTF
-425 FQGAKEKKMIFK
+425 FQAAKEKKMIFK

-445 LNSKF
+445 LISKF

>member
-18 FTYSVTLASNN
+18 FSYSVSLASNN
-29 NDDCS
+29 DDCR
-34 NSSYYIKDIKVDL
+34 NSSYYVKNIKVDL
-47 TKKSIIEAR
+47 TKKSIVEAR

-69 KLVNKLTISN
+69 KLLNKLTLRN
-79 KKIKFKNLEV
+79 KKIKFKNLKV

-176 KFSLTKGSLKL
+176 KFSLAKGNLKL

-215 LLVVIAEPILRN
+215 LLVVIAEPVLKN

-254 IPLKTTASIYNIDQ
+254 TPLKTTASLYNIDQ

-291 INPSIINEVELIIP
+291 INSSIINEVELIIP
-305 ISSYKSTKLEAPLL
+305 ISSYKSTRLEAPFL

-338 IQIEKEI
+338 IEIEKEV

-366 NSKIEYNVNTTLTQ
+366 NSKIEYNVNTILIQ

-401 VKVISISTLKGMVI
+401 VKVISISTLKGMV
-415 VKFIGNKKTF
+415 VVRFIGNKKTF
-425 FQGAKEKKMIFK
+425 FQAAKEKKMIFK

>member
-1 MFFKNLKI
+1 MFFKNLRI

-18 FTYSVTLASNN
+18 FTYSVSLASN

-34 NSSYYIKDIKVDL
+34 NSSYYVKNIKVDL

-56 KLAEDKAKLFGLK
+56 KLAEDKAKLLGLK
-69 KLVNKLTISN
+69 KLVNKLTLRN

-133 ETYRKPISI
+133 ETYRKPIPI

-176 KFSLTKGSLKL
+176 KFSLAKGSLKL
-187 SRRIRSNLINVSN
+187 SRRIRSNLINISN

-227 DGKTFLSTYAKIY
+227 DGKTFFSTYAKIY

-254 IPLKTTASIYNIDQ
+254 TPLKTTASIYNIDK

-275 LNIKNSI
+275 LNIKRSI

-319 FNDKIIKVKS
+319 FNDKVIKVKS

-338 IQIEKEI
+338 IEIEKEI
-345 IFYKKKNSKNFE
+345 IFYKKKKSKKFE
-357 HLKRGLLKS
+357 YIKRGLLKS
-366 NSKIEYNVNTTLTQ
+366 NSKIEYNVNTTLIQ
-380 KDITLWPFVL
+380 RDITLWPFVL

-425 FQGAKEKKMIFK
+425 FQAAKEKKMIFK
-437 DFNSQQYI
+437 NFNSQQYI

>member
-18 FTYSVTLASNN
+18 FSYSVSLASNN
-29 NDDCS
+29 DDCR
-34 NSSYYIKDIKVDL
+34 NSSYYVKNIKVDL
-47 TKKSIIEAR
+47 TKKSIVEAR

-69 KLVNKLTISN
+69 KLLNKLTLRN

-176 KFSLTKGSLKL
+176 KFSLAKGNLKL

-215 LLVVIAEPILRN
+215 LLVVIAEPVLKN

-254 IPLKTTASIYNIDQ
+254 TPLKTTTSLYNIDQ

-291 INPSIINEVELIIP
+291 INSSIINEVELIIP
-305 ISSYKSTKLEAPLL
+305 ISSYKSTRLEAPFL

-338 IQIEKEI
+338 IEIEKEV

-366 NSKIEYNVNTTLTQ
+366 NSKIEYNVNTILIQ

-401 VKVISISTLKGMVI
+401 VKVISISTLKGMV
-415 VKFIGNKKTF
+415 VVRFIGNKKTF
-425 FQGAKEKKMIFK
+425 FQAAKEKKMIFK

>member
-18 FTYSVTLASNN
+18 FTYSVSLASNN
-29 NDDCS
+29 DDCR
-34 NSSYYIKDIKVDL
+34 NSSYYVKNIKVDL
-47 TKKSIIEAR
+47 TKKSIVEAR

-69 KLVNKLTISN
+69 KLVNKLTLRN

-176 KFSLTKGSLKL
+176 KFSLAKGNLKL

-215 LLVVIAEPILRN
+215 LLVVIAEPVLKN

-254 IPLKTTASIYNIDQ
+254 TPLKTTASLYNIDQ

-291 INPSIINEVELIIP
+291 INSSIINEVELIIP
-305 ISSYKSTKLEAPLL
+305 ISSYKSTRLEAPFL

-338 IQIEKEI
+338 IEIEKEV

-366 NSKIEYNVNTTLTQ
+366 NSKIEYNVNTILIQ

-401 VKVISISTLKGMVI
+401 VKVISISTLKGMV
-415 VKFIGNKKTF
+415 VVRFIGNKKTF
-425 FQGAKEKKMIFK
+425 FQAAKEKKMIFK

>member
-18 FTYSVTLASNN
+18 FTSAVSFASN
-29 NDDCS
+29 NDDCR
-34 NSSYYIKDIKVDL
+34 NSSYYIKNIKVDL

-56 KLAEDKAKLFGLK
+56 KLAEDKAKLIGLN
-69 KLVNKLTISN
+69 KLVNKLTLKN
-79 KKIKFKNLEV
+79 KKIKYKNLEV

-124 FHKNKIQYA
+124 FHKNKLQYA

-176 KFSLTKGSLKL
+176 KFSLAKGNLKL

-200 KDLIS
+200 KNLIS
-205 KLINL
+205 KLIKL

-215 LLVVIAEPILRN
+215 LLVVIAEPVLKN

-254 IPLKTTASIYNIDQ
+254 TPLKTTASIYNIDQ

-291 INPSIINEVELIIP
+291 INSSIINEVELIIP
-305 ISSYKSTKLEAPLL
+305 ISSYKSTTLEAPFL

-338 IQIEKEI
+338 IEIEKEV
-345 IFYKKKNSKNFE
+345 IFYKKKNSKSFE
-357 HLKRGLLKS
+357 YLKRGLLKS
-366 NSKIEYNVNTTLTQ
+366 NSKMEYNVNTILTQ

-390 NTLKSLPFVKE
+390 NTLKSLPFVKK
-401 VKVISISTLKGMVI
+401 VKVISISSLKGRII
-415 VKFIGNKKTF
+415 VNFIGNKKTF
-425 FQGAKEKKMIFK
+425 FQAAKEKKMIFK

-445 LNSKF
+445 LISKF